1 MKTML
6 TILAALL
13 FMIVGRLH
21 ADEQNGLS
29 VSVARKTLDLD
40 SNRSSD
46 GDTTKRKQSLGVTI
60 KNVGLKPLPPGELSW
75 TILVR
80 RGGYSGYKYKGKEPL
95 KALRS
100 LESVE
105 IAAGKFAVSSTRSS
119 DGVKQDKIDYLIVV
133 KHNEKETYRFCTD
146 EDFATRLKDATLVEQ
161 KTPEEE
167 AKSKLAAAEAE
178 KVKVEPKLETDPG
191 RVSANVVRKTLDTSA
206 PEKDSDSSGMIT
218 RRKQTLK
225 MDIKNI
231 GLKPLN
237 GGEIRW
243 TVLVRKR
250 WSGMDKYEGV
260 EPLRP
265 LRPTE
270 TVEVSAGEF
279 TVASVRTTD
288 GIAKNDVEYQ
298 VVFVHDGKETFRT
311 VTASDFAA
319 LAKTA
324 TPVEPKVKP
333 DLDKETKVAD
343 TKTPPMTD
351 KPAMPAA
358 PTTTPP
364 ATPLPEPPVVKLP
377 PVDFFNLGGK

>member
-1 MKTML
+1 
-6 TILAALL
+6 
-13 FMIVGRLH
+13 
-21 ADEQNGLS
+21 
-29 VSVARKTLDLD
+29 
-40 SNRSSD
+40 
-46 GDTTKRKQSLGVTI
+46 
-60 KNVGLKPLPPGELSW
+60 
-75 TILVR
+75 
-80 RGGYSGYKYKGKEPL
+80 
-95 KALRS
+95 
-100 LESVE
+100 
-105 IAAGKFAVSSTRSS
+105 
-119 DGVKQDKIDYLIVV
+119 
-133 KHNEKETYRFCTD
+133 
-146 EDFATRLKDATLVEQ
+146 
-161 KTPEEE
+161 
-167 AKSKLAAAEAE
+167 
-178 KVKVEPKLETDPG
+178 
-191 RVSANVVRKTLDTSA
+191 
-206 PEKDSDSSGMIT
+206 
-218 RRKQTLK
+218 
-225 MDIKNI
+225 
-231 GLKPLN
+231 
-237 GGEIRW
+237 
-243 TVLVRKR
+243 
-250 WSGMDKYEGV
+250 MDKYEGV